1 MAQGFVN
8 GQRDRM
14 SEENR
19 ARVMDTLRE
28 SLRALASS
36 SEPGMAVTAL
46 DLASNFECARRA
58 AVDIMVVPLS
68 DLQVRALCSM
78 QEYIDFMHTLAPRVW
93 SESAVNDHA
102 CWQQLKE
109 LAEQTLAI
117 FGWSTQQSMQD
128 RE

>member
-1 MAQGFVN
+1 
-8 GQRDRM
+8 M
-14 SEENR
+14 SEQDR
-19 ARVMDTLRE
+19 ARVMNALRE

-36 SEPGMAVTAL
+36 SERGMSVPAL

-68 DLQVRALCSM
+68 DFQLRALCSM

-93 SESAVNDHA
+93 SETAVDDHA

-109 LAEQTLAI
+109 LAEQALAL
-117 FGWSTQQSMQD
+117 FGWSTHQSL
-128 RE
+128 